1 MVIRTVNHMDPHLQ
15 KLDISSTVEIV
26 MQSDTK
32 YLHALASIPSV
43 TGKTLR
49 ALAAHFQSFEDAWRA
64 DEGDFQRAG
73 LDEKAITAV
82 SWKRPSLDPDREM
95 ETLVRK
101 SIWLIRETDSD
112 YPLLLAQIPNPPF
125 ILYGTG
131 RATLFDSQISF
142 GVVGSRKPTSYGIQA
157 TELIT
162 ETLARAG
169 ACIISGLALGIDAI
183 AHRTAVEAGGATVAV
198 LGSGIDDESLYP
210 QSNRG
215 LARRITESGGM
226 VISEYPPGTP
236 ALKEHFPARN
246 RIISGLSKGILVV
259 EAQEKS
265 GALITARFALEQNRD
280 VFAVPGSIF
289 SLSSKGTNAL
299 IQEGAKLVSCG
310 EDILKEYGI
319 EYTTNT
325 GSLEPLDETE
335 ERILVVLVESRTVD
349 DIKTL
354 TGLDTPAIIAS
365 VSLLEMKGRI
375 RATEGERYERIL

>member
-1 MVIRTVNHMDPHLQ
+1 
-15 KLDISSTVEIV
+15 

-32 YLHALASIPSV
+32 YLHALASIPSI

-49 ALAAHFQSFEDAWRA
+49 ALAAYFPSFEDAWRA
-64 DEGDFQRAG
+64 DEGMLRSAG

-101 SIWLIRETDSD
+101 SIWIIRETDSD
-112 YPLLLAQIPNPPF
+112 YPLLLAQIPYPPF
-125 ILYGTG
+125 VLYGTG
-131 RATLFDSQISF
+131 RFSALESQLSF
-142 GVVGSRKPTSYGIQA
+142 GVVGTRKPTSYGIQA

-162 ETLARAG
+162 ETLSRAG
-169 ACIISGLALGIDAI
+169 ACVISGLALGIDAI
-183 AHRTAVEAGGATVAV
+183 AHRTTVEAGGATIAV
-198 LGSGIDDESLYP
+198 LGSGIDDASIYP

-236 ALKEHFPARN
+236 ALREHFPARN
-246 RIISGLSKGILVV
+246 RIISGMSKGILVV

-289 SLSSKGTNAL
+289 SLSSKGTNTL
-299 IQEGAKLVSCG
+299 IQEGAKPVSCG

-325 GSLEPLDETE
+325 GESEPLDETE
-335 ERILVVLVESRTVD
+335 ERILDVLAESRTVD
-349 DIKTL
+349 DIKAL
-354 TGLDTPAIIAS
+354 TGLDTSTIIAS
-365 VSLLEMKGRI
+365 LSLLEMKGRI
-375 RATEGERYERIL
+375 RAIEGERYERIL

>member
-1 MVIRTVNHMDPHLQ
+1 MQ
-15 KLDISSTVEIV
+15 K
-26 MQSDTK
+26 DTK
-32 YLHALASIPSV
+32 YLHAFALIPSV

-49 ALAAHFQSFEDAWRA
+49 ALAGYFPSFEDAWRA
-64 DEGDFQRAG
+64 DEGMLKNAG
-73 LDEKAITAV
+73 LDEKAITAI

-125 ILYGTG
+125 VLYGTG
-131 RATLFDSQISF
+131 RFSTSESELPF
-142 GVVGSRKPTSYGIQA
+142 GVVGARKPTSYGIQA
-157 TELIT
+157 AEMIT
-162 ETLARAG
+162 EALSRAG
-169 ACIISGLALGIDAI
+169 ATIVSGLALGIDAI
-183 AHRTAVEAGGATVAV
+183 AHRTAVEANGTTIAV
-198 LGSGIDDESLYP
+198 LGSGLDDESLYP
-210 QSNRG
+210 PSNRG
-215 LARRITESGGM
+215 LARRITESGGA

-246 RIISGLSKGILVV
+246 RIISGMSKGVLVV

-289 SLSSKGTNAL
+289 SLSSKGANAL

-325 GSLEPLDETE
+325 VSAEPLSETE
-335 ERILVVLVESRTVD
+335 EQILDILGEPRSID
-349 DIKTL
+349 DIKSI
-354 TGLDTPAIIAS
+354 TGLDTPSIIAS
-365 VSLLEMKGRI
+365 VSLLEMKGRV

>member
-1 MVIRTVNHMDPHLQ
+1 
-15 KLDISSTVEIV
+15 
-26 MQSDTK
+26 
-32 YLHALASIPSV
+32 
-43 TGKTLR
+43 
-49 ALAAHFQSFEDAWRA
+49 
-64 DEGDFQRAG
+64 
-73 LDEKAITAV
+73 
-82 SWKRPSLDPDREM
+82 M

-169 ACIISGLALGIDAI
+169 ACIISGLALGIDAV

-319 EYTTNT
+319 EYTTK
-325 GSLEPLDETE
+325 SAPEEPLNEHE
-335 ERILVVLVESRTVD
+335 SFVMNILTESRTVD

-365 VSLLEMKGRI
+365 VSPLEMKSRI
-375 RATEGERYERIL
+375 RNLGSDTYQKT

>member
-1 MVIRTVNHMDPHLQ
+1 
-15 KLDISSTVEIV
+15 
-26 MQSDTK
+26 MQTDVK

-49 ALAAHFQSFEDAWRA
+49 ILAAYFSSFEEAWRA

-73 LDEKAITAV
+73 LDEKTITAI

-131 RATLFDSQISF
+131 RATLFESQIPL

-157 TELIT
+157 TETIT

-183 AHRTAVEAGGATVAV
+183 AHRTAVEAGGATIAV
-198 LGSGIDDESLYP
+198 LGSGIDNESLYP
-210 QSNRG
+210 PSNQG
-215 LARRITESGGM
+215 LARRITESGGA

-335 ERILVVLVESRTVD
+335 ERILVVLAESRTVD
-349 DIKTL
+349 DIKAL

-375 RATEGERYERIL
+375 RAIEGERYERIL

>member
-1 MVIRTVNHMDPHLQ
+1 MQ
-15 KLDISSTVEIV
+15 K
-26 MQSDTK
+26 DTK

-43 TGKTLR
+43 TGKILR
-49 ALAAHFQSFEDAWRA
+49 TLAAYFPSFEEAWRA
-64 DEGDFQRAG
+64 DEGMLRNAG
-73 LDEKAITAV
+73 LDEKAITTI

-101 SIWLIRETDSD
+101 NIWLIRETDSD

-125 ILYGTG
+125 VLYGAG
-131 RATLFDSQISF
+131 RFSALESHLPF
-142 GVVGSRKPTSYGIQA
+142 GVVGSRKPTSYGVQA
-157 TELIT
+157 TETIT
-162 ETLARAG
+162 ETLSRAG
-169 ACIISGLALGIDAI
+169 ATIVSGLALGIDAI
-183 AHRTAVEAGGATVAV
+183 AHRTAVEAGNATIAV

-210 QSNRG
+210 PSNRG
-215 LARRITESGGM
+215 LARRIIESNGM
-226 VISEYPPGTP
+226 IISEYPPQTP

-265 GALITARFALEQNRD
+265 GALITARFALEHNRD

-289 SLSSKGTNAL
+289 SRSSKGTNAL

-325 GSLEPLDETE
+325 GSAEPVDEIE
-335 ERILVVLVESRTVD
+335 QRILDALEESRTVD
-349 DIKTL
+349 DIKVI

>member
-1 MVIRTVNHMDPHLQ
+1 MLLCQENLQ
-15 KLDISSTVEIV
+15 KLHISSTVEVI
-26 MQSDTK
+26 MQTDVK

-49 ALAAHFQSFEDAWRA
+49 ILAAYFSSFEEAWRA
-64 DEGDFQRAG
+64 DEG
-73 LDEKAITAV
+73 
-82 SWKRPSLDPDREM
+82 
-95 ETLVRK
+95 
-101 SIWLIRETDSD
+101 LIRETDSD

-131 RATLFDSQISF
+131 RATLFESQIPL

-157 TELIT
+157 TETIT

-183 AHRTAVEAGGATVAV
+183 AHRTAVEAGGATIAV
-198 LGSGIDDESLYP
+198 LGSGIDNESLYP
-210 QSNRG
+210 PSNQG
-215 LARRITESGGM
+215 LARRITESGGA

-325 GSLEPLDETE
+325 GSLEPL
-335 ERILVVLVESRTVD
+335 
-349 DIKTL
+349 
-354 TGLDTPAIIAS
+354 
-365 VSLLEMKGRI
+365 
-375 RATEGERYERIL
+375 

>member
-1 MVIRTVNHMDPHLQ
+1 
-15 KLDISSTVEIV
+15 
-26 MQSDTK
+26 MQNDTK
-32 YLHALASIPSV
+32 YLHALASIPSI

-49 ALAAHFQSFEDAWRA
+49 ALAGYFPSFEDAWRA
-64 DEGDFQRAG
+64 DEGMLKNAG
-73 LDEKAITAV
+73 LDEKAITAI
-82 SWKRPSLDPDREM
+82 SWKRPSLDPNREM

-112 YPLLLAQIPNPPF
+112 YPAALQEIPHPPF
-125 ILYGTG
+125 LFYGSG
-131 RATLFDSQISF
+131 APNVFSVALSI
-142 GVVGSRKPTSYGIQA
+142 GVVGSRKPTSYGTQA

-162 ETLARAG
+162 ETLSRAG
-169 ACIISGLALGIDAI
+169 ATIVSGLALGIDAI
-183 AHRTAVEAGGATVAV
+183 AHRTAVEANGATVAV
-198 LGSGIDDESLYP
+198 LGSGLDDESLYP
-210 QSNRG
+210 PSNRS
-215 LARRITESGGM
+215 LAHRITESGGA

-246 RIISGLSKGILVV
+246 RIISGLSKGVLVV

-289 SLSSKGTNAL
+289 SLSSKGTNTL

-325 GSLEPLDETE
+325 GSTEPLSEIE
-335 ERILVVLVESRTVD
+335 EQVLDILGEPRSID
-349 DIKTL
+349 DIKSA

-365 VSLLEMKGRI
+365 VSLLEMKGRV
-375 RATEGERYERIL
+375 RATGGERYERIA